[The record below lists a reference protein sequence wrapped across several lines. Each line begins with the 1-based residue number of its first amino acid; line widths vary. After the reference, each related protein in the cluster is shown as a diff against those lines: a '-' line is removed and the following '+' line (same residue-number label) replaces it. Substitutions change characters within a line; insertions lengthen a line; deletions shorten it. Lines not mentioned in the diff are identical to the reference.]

1 VLFFLFLLD
10 ENDNFSVDLMTLFES
25 REYALPGRGETLKAH
40 TNFQIFA
47 TTSFVNNPMPKGFQ
61 ESLWTKISLHSLN
74 KEEIKQVVLALSD
87 RIPLHLVETI
97 LSTYHVLCDDC
108 KWI

>member
-1 VLFFLFLLD
+1 
-10 ENDNFSVDLMTLFES
+10 
-25 REYALPGRGETLKAH
+25 
-40 TNFQIFA
+40 
-47 TTSFVNNPMPKGFQ
+47 MPKGFQ

-74 KEEIKQVVLALSD
+74 KEEIKQVFLALYD

-97 LSTYHVLCDDC
+97 LSNYHVLCDDC